1 MKNRSPRA
9 YSICLCLCLLLTG
22 AYAARG
28 TTQEPSGDT
37 AVPLLS
43 IGDASTGEGDGRN
56 DDMTFV
62 VTLSEPSAQ
71 PVTFAYQTQAVDAT
85 PGVFY
90 DAGTDFNQTSANLTI
105 PAGATWALFRIGI
118 TPDAVQEPNETFKV
132 ILSSP
137 ANAQIAD
144 GEATGTIIDD
154 DGAVFTKVVFTA
166 DTFSVAEG
174 AGKID
179 FLVTRTGDLSGSS
192 SVNFTATGM
201 GASERHDFTYSM
213 GTLRFAPNETTRTF
227 SVSLTNDAVKE
238 FNNEAFFVVLYDA
251 VGCTLGKPAF
261 AIVNITDDD
270 AAEGPSPVR
279 PESFNT
285 AFFVRQQYLDFLGRE
300 PDAAGLQFWTD
311 EIEKCGADAQCREV
325 KRINVSAAFFLSI
338 EFQETGYL
346 VYRTHKAAFGN
357 VPGKPIP
364 ITIWD
369 FNFNMRQIGRGVV
382 VNEGDWRGQLELNQ
396 RDYFDSLV
404 RTLTFPLIHPT
415 TLTPAQFVDRLFQN
429 AGVTPS
435 AAERQAAVDEFGAA
449 SNTSDASARARAL
462 RRVAENPTLA
472 RQEFNRAFV
481 LMQYF
486 GYLRRNP
493 DDNPEPGLSFEGYNF
508 WLGKLNQFDGNYIQA
523 EMVKAFIQ
531 SDEYVKRFGQ

>member
-1 MKNRSPRA
+1 VA
-9 YSICLCLCLLLTG
+9 G
-22 AYAARG
+22 ACAASAATPATAG
-28 TTQEPSGDT
+28 GT

-43 IGDASTGEGDGRN
+43 IGDGSTGEGDGRN

-105 PAGATWALFRIGI
+105 PAGATWAMFKIGI

-137 ANAQIAD
+137 SNAQIAD
-144 GEATGTIIDD
+144 GEATGTIVDD
-154 DGAVFTKVVFTA
+154 DGAVFTKVVFSA
-166 DTFSVAEG
+166 DNFSVAEG
-174 AGKID
+174 AGRID
-179 FLVTRTGDLSGSS
+179 FLVTRTGDLSGT
-192 SVNFTATGM
+192 SVVSFNAANM
-201 GASERHDFTYSM
+201 GASERHDFTFSM
-213 GTLRFAPNETTRTF
+213 GTLRFAPNETTKSF
-227 SVSLTNDAVKE
+227 SVSLTNDALKE
-238 FNNEAFFVVLYDA
+238 FTEQFFIVLFDA

-261 AIVNITDDD
+261 AIVSITDDD
-270 AAEGPSPVR
+270 AADGPSPVR
-279 PESFNT
+279 AESFNT
-285 AFFVRQQYLDFLGRE
+285 AFFVRQHYLDFLGRE
-300 PDAAGLQFWTD
+300 PDAAGLAFWTD

-338 EFQETGYL
+338 EFQETGFL

-364 ITIWD
+364 VTIWD
-369 FNFNMRQIGRGVV
+369 FNFYMRQIGRGVV
-382 VNEGDWRGQLELNQ
+382 VNEGDWRGQLEQNK

-415 TLTPAQFVDRLFQN
+415 ALTPAQFVDRLFQN

-435 AAERQAAVDEFGAA
+435 AAERQAAVDEFGGA
-449 SNTSDASARARAL
+449 SDTADASARARAL
-462 RRVAENPTLA
+462 RRVAENPALA

-481 LMQYF
+481 LMEYF

-493 DDNPEPGLSFEGYNF
+493 DDSPEVGQSFDGYNF
-508 WLGKLNQFDGNYIQA
+508 WLGKLNQFDGNFIQA